1 MNYRVDI
8 ITVSGDNQAELTKVQ
23 TKINQWLTT
32 GSLKK
37 YEVHTTATHVIFN
50 IARKKEA
57 Q

>member
-8 ITVSGDNQAELTKVQ
+8 ITVPGDNQAELTKVQ
-23 TKINQWLTT
+23 TKINQWLTAGT
-32 GSLKK
+32 LKK
-37 YEVHTTATHVIFN
+37 YEMHTTATHIIFN

>member
-23 TKINQWLTT
+23 TKINQWITT